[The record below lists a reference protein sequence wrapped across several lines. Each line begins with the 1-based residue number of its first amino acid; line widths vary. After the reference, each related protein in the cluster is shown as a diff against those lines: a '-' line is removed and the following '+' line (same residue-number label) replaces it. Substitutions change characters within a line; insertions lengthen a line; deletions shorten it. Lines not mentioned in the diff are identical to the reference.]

1 MSTFQHLRVFFR
13 TRASAGAGAR
23 ARAGAGARAWAWA
36 RASAAALL
44 EFSVTLLIAEKHLYR
59 RKKTYVT
66 DASTQITTF
75 RPARAFVKCMVGR
88 MMCLCNGSVF
98 YSVLA
103 A

>member
-1 MSTFQHLRVFFR
+1 MVSSPAISV
-13 TRASAGAGAR
+13 R

-44 EFSVTLLIAEKHLYR
+44 EFSVTLLIAEKHLWT
-59 RKKTYVT
+59 KKNSYLTN
-66 DASTQITTF
+66 ANTQNTTF
-75 RPARAFVKCMVGR
+75 RPVRAFVKCMVGR